1 MKGYTAKPTK
11 YIPHFLHDDIYN
23 NTDFRS
29 VMCWKVHVIIHSTT
43 LILLIK
49 GESRYIFLVFT
60 DSGFTHRSYLVCWW
74 V

>member
-23 NTDFRS
+23 NTDFTS
-29 VMCWKVHVIIHSTT
+29 VMCWKVHVIIHSRT

-49 GESRYIFLVFT
+49 ERVGTFS
-60 DSGFTHRSYLVCWW
+60 
-74 V
+74 